1 MRAIEPNAWISTSGT
16 LEGSLRAFYRGPQFE
31 LVTLSSFAGIGLL
44 LVMIGISSVMVYT
57 VSLRTH
63 EIGIR
68 MALGAQQNNILK
80 MVISTG
86 LSLIAGGV
94 AIGLLVSYAVT
105 RLLASEISG
114 VSVTDPWT
122 FGAVASLVAAVGL
135 AACYLPARRAM
146 RVDPVVALRYE

>member
-1 MRAIEPNAWISTSGT
+1 
-16 LEGSLRAFYRGPQFE
+16 
-31 LVTLSSFAGIGLL
+31 
-44 LVMIGISSVMVYT
+44 MIGISSVMVYT